1 VTIKARISRDV
12 ITCMPRHNSK
22 QQSVTKVDSQTLIKG
37 NKNLIAAALRPRR
50 PGRGARPIL
59 VLISIAFSHTP
70 PQQSPYKPTSLTSSS
85 ILHKPSPC
93 AKIFSLNR
101 CQQLAEHDSL
111 GRVDRNMHLE
121 ATGCS
126 TGERPVLLL
135 PALRTHTCEF
145 VSTFTPF
152 TRAQTCTHTIY
163 VRI

>member
-1 VTIKARISRDV
+1 
-12 ITCMPRHNSK
+12 MPRHNSK

-50 PGRGARPIL
+50 PADTY
-59 VLISIAFSHTP
+59 SHFHCLLAHVP

-135 PALRTHTCEF
+135 PALRTHTYEF

-152 TRAQTCTHTIY
+152 TRAQTCTHIIY